1 MQEPALAGE
10 RIVSELLERIKGS
23 ARVEVVYG
31 EPREIGEKTIIPVA
45 VLAYGFG
52 AGAGAGSGGSGGD
65 GAKAGGSG
73 GGGGGAVRVQPVG
86 VLEVTAE
93 ETRLVPVLDWT
104 RIITTGITFLGLW
117 LVVRALRGG
126 RRRRHRWGRRC
137 PHARPLRSRRRRRRR
152 G

>member
-10 RIVSELLERIKGS
+10 RIVSDLVERIKSS

-31 EPREIGEKTIIPVA
+31 EPKEIGEKTIIPVA
-45 VLAYGFG
+45 VVAYGFA
-52 AGAGAGSGGSGGD
+52 AGAGGG
-65 GAKAGGSG
+65 AGGPGGNGASASG
-73 GGGGGAVRVQPVG
+73 GGGGGGAAVRVQPVG

-93 ETRLVPVLDWT
+93 DTRLVPVFDWT

-126 RRRRHRWGRRC
+126 RRR
-137 PHARPLRSRRRRRRR
+137 
-152 G
+152 